1 MAEKLEAGELG
12 HHNRELAALNANA
25 NAASR
30 SLRPEEVLDASEE
43 ESRRRN
49 KELAALNAI
58 AATVSSSL
66 NLQEVLER
74 ALDQVLAVTGVDAGA
89 IYLLDQQ
96 AEELVLATYQGMP
109 KELAD
114 KVGIL
119 KMNESLAGQAVQS
132 GEPVVVDDLSE
143 DPRVTAALASEEG
156 IRSAAAIPIKSRE
169 NVQGV
174 MHVASHKYHPFSPE
188 EVWLYTAIAN
198 QIGVAIEN
206 ARLYEQSWR
215 QVQELSTLEE
225 IARQINA
232 TLDVEQILELVLNR
246 ALQMTSAEAGAI
258 DLLDRQQNTLSML
271 AGQGFPVEVCHT
283 RPWSL
288 DQGVIGRVVRS
299 GQPSLIADVS
309 QDPDYVAVLPQ
320 TRSLL
325 AAPMVSQ
332 GEVSGVIVLES
343 PQVAAFGQEDLWFL
357 MGLAGHTAI
366 ALENA
371 RLYETAQQEI
381 TERQQAQEALRKAH
395 EGLERRVEER
405 TAELTIANEQLKQE
419 IAERKRAEE
428 ALKASEKRYRSLFAG
443 VPVGLY
449 QSTPAGQI
457 IDANPA
463 LVHMLGYPDR
473 ESLLAVNTADGYMNP
488 EDRQRWQAL
497 MEREGVVRDF
507 EAQWRRHDGKI
518 IWMRDSAR
526 IVRDAHGRV
535 LYYEGAVE
543 DITERKQAEEALRR
557 RAEEM
562 ATLVEM
568 NRTITEDIGF
578 KETLDRILSNAHKI
592 IPVSDCS
599 ITLVDELSGDL
610 VVQAS
615 TNGEI
620 GLSISPSALS
630 AVGWVVKTKQILAE
644 EEVSTNPIFD
654 QQLAQRYGL
663 KSALVVPIIYKDEA
677 IGALSFGDQ
686 HARRVFSDGERI
698 MAQAFAYQAA
708 IAIQNAQ
715 LYSQLESR
723 QHFITRILDSIPSSL
738 VVIDRALR
746 VVSVNHNFLEKTR
759 REERATLGHKIE
771 EVFPQVLLGYTRL
784 DQKVREIFRTAQPVE
799 GGKVAYR
806 APGLPTRI
814 YFYRLIP
821 LKVEHGVENVMLLM
835 DDITERE
842 QLGEEVRRAERHLAS
857 VVECAN
863 DVVVSLDP
871 QGHIV
876 TWNRAAETVSGLKT
890 EQVKGKPLLSLCA
903 AAQQPVMAQML
914 HGLARGEGV
923 QHTEANLLTA
933 HGQEVPIAWSCSP
946 MRDDA
951 GGAVGIVAVGRDLTE
966 RRRLEAQLIQ
976 SAKMASMGVMAGGIA
991 HELRNPLG
999 IISASAQLL
1008 LERPDDAQLHSE
1020 GAQKIHA
1027 ATQRASLIIENLL
1040 KFARPSGERMRE
1052 VDLHA
1057 VLEAALALLAH
1068 QMTLEKVAWQ
1078 KEFQP
1083 GLPRVRGNPE
1093 LLQQVFINLI
1103 LNACNAMPQG
1113 GTLTVATRATK
1124 TGQVEIQF
1132 SDTGRGI
1139 PTEHL
1144 TKVFDPFFTTMPVG
1158 KGIGLGLSISYSL
1171 IQQHQ
1176 GTIEARSQAGKGST
1190 FTVRL
1195 PVTPVASSM

>member
-1 MAEKLEAGELG
+1 MAEKLEAEELG
-12 HHNRELAALNANA
+12 HHNRELAALHANA

-49 KELAALNAI
+49 KDLAALNAI

-96 AEELVLATYQGMP
+96 AGRLVLSTYRGVP

-114 KVGIL
+114 KVCIL
-119 KMNESLAGQAVQS
+119 QMNESLAGQAVQS

-143 DPRVTAALASEEG
+143 DPRVTATLASEEG
-156 IRSAAAIPIKSRE
+156 ICSAAAIPIKSRE

-174 MHVASHKYHPFSPE
+174 MHIASHKYHPFSPE

-198 QIGVAIEN
+198 QIGVAMEN

-232 TLDVEQILELVLNR
+232 TLNVEQILELVLNR

-299 GQPSLIADVS
+299 GQPALIADVS

-320 TRSLL
+320 THSLL

-357 MGLAGHTAI
+357 LGLAGHTAI

-419 IAERKRAEE
+419 IAA
-428 ALKASEKRYRSLFAG
+428 
-443 VPVGLY
+443 
-449 QSTPAGQI
+449 
-457 IDANPA
+457 
-463 LVHMLGYPDR
+463 
-473 ESLLAVNTADGYMNP
+473 
-488 EDRQRWQAL
+488 
-497 MEREGVVRDF
+497 
-507 EAQWRRHDGKI
+507 
-518 IWMRDSAR
+518 
-526 IVRDAHGRV
+526 
-535 LYYEGAVE
+535 
-543 DITERKQAEEALRR
+543 RKQAEEALRR

-562 ATLVEM
+562 ATLVEL

-620 GLSISPSALS
+620 GLSISPSAPS
-630 AVGWVVKTKQILAE
+630 AAGWVVKTKQILAE
-644 EEVSTNPIFD
+644 EEVSTNSIFD

-723 QHFITRILDSIPSSL
+723 QHFIARILDSIPSSL

-876 TWNRAAETVSGLKT
+876 TWNRAAETVSGLRA
-890 EQVKGKPLLSLCA
+890 EQVKGQPLLSLCA

-1113 GTLTVATRATK
+1113 GTLMVATRATK

-1176 GTIEARSQAGKGST
+1176 GTIEATSQAGKGST